1 MSSPGSP
8 RGEGS
13 STSRMPSPPTSIPA
27 PTPPPPPSP
36 PAASSQQSVIA
47 KANISTAESF
57 LMGALAACT
66 AVTVTNPFEVIKTRM
81 QLYGEL
87 GSKGNYQSPFKVFS
101 QTLKHEGVKGIQRG
115 LGPAYTYQILLN
127 GSRLGF
133 YEPFRT
139 TYNTLTGRSK
149 EEVWAVGSLAAGAS
163 SGVVGA
169 VLGNPFF
176 LVKARLQ
183 AYSPQLNPD
192 QARHHYTGTLNG
204 LSSILKSEGLRGL
217 TRGWDAAVLRTAMG
231 STVQLPA
238 YNLAKTYLSNLK
250 PENTFAYNPLLFLA
264 GQPTSFWTYLTSS
277 IFSGLCVCAVMQ
289 PADTALT
296 RMYNQPVQMVDG
308 KLKGTLYKGP
318 LHCLY
323 LTAKAEGPLA
333 WYKGT
338 TAHLARIA
346 PHTVLTL
353 VMNEAY
359 LRWYAQ
365 AKVKGIEKKEAVTE
379 TKKMI

>member
-1 MSSPGSP
+1 
-8 RGEGS
+8 
-13 STSRMPSPPTSIPA
+13 
-27 PTPPPPPSP
+27 
-36 PAASSQQSVIA
+36 
-47 KANISTAESF
+47 
-57 LMGALAACT
+57 MGALAACT
-66 AVTVTNPFEVIKTRM
+66 AVTVTNPFEVVKTRM

-87 GSKGNYQSPFKVFS
+87 GSKGGYQSPFKVFG
-101 QTLKHEGVKGIQRG
+101 QTLKHEGIRGIQRG

-133 YEPFRT
+133 YEPFRA
-139 TYNTLTGRSK
+139 TYNTLTGRKK
-149 EEVWAVGSLAAGAS
+149 EDVWAVGSLAAGAS

-169 VLGNPFF
+169 ILGNPFF

-183 AYSPQLNPD
+183 AYSPQLDPT
-192 QARHHYTGTLNG
+192 QARHRYTGTLNG
-204 LSSILKSEGLRGL
+204 LSTIIKTEGLRGL

-238 YNLAKTYLSNLK
+238 YNLAKSYLSNLK
-250 PENTFAYNPLLFLA
+250 PENTFAYNPLLPLA
-264 GQPTSFWTYLTSS
+264 GKPNSFWTYLTSS

-296 RMYNQPVQMVDG
+296 RMYNQPVTKDASGRTVG
-308 KLKGTLYKGP
+308 ALYKGP

-359 LRWYAQ
+359 LRWYAEL
-365 AKVKGIEKKEAVTE
+365 KSKS
-379 TKKMI
+379 

>member
-1 MSSPGSP
+1 MSS
-8 RGEGS
+8 
-13 STSRMPSPPTSIPA
+13 STAPSPPTSNPA
-27 PTPPPPPSP
+27 PTPAPPPPTK
-36 PAASSQQSVIA
+36 AAQPKVPV
-47 KANISTAESF
+47 STAESF

-66 AVTVTNPFEVIKTRM
+66 AVTVTNPFEVVKTRM

-87 GSKGNYQSPFKVFS
+87 GSKGGYQSPFKVFG
-101 QTLKHEGVKGIQRG
+101 QTLKHEGVRGIQRG

-139 TYNTLTGRSK
+139 TYNSLSGRSK

-183 AYSPQLNPD
+183 AYSPQLDPS
-192 QARHHYTGTLNG
+192 QARHHYTSTLNG
-204 LSSILKSEGLRGL
+204 LSTIIKTEGIRGL

-250 PENTFAYNPLLFLA
+250 PEDTFAYNPLLPLA
-264 GQPTSFWTYLTSS
+264 GRPNSFWTYLASS

-296 RMYNQPVQMVDG
+296 RMYNQPVKKDAYGRTVG
-308 KLKGTLYKGP
+308 ALYKGP

-359 LRWYAQ
+359 LRWYSEMK
-365 AKVKGIEKKEAVTE
+365 AKASEE
-379 TKKMI
+379 

>member
-1 MSSPGSP
+1 MSTPTDPRKGSP
-8 RGEGS
+8 APA
-13 STSRMPSPPTSIPA
+13 TAVPA
-27 PTPPPPPSP
+27 PTPSP
-36 PAASSQQSVIA
+36 PKAAPSQQVQ
-47 KANISTAESF
+47 ISTGESF
-57 LMGALAACT
+57 LVGALAACT

-87 GSKGNYQSPFKVFS
+87 GGKGSYQSPFKVFG
-101 QTLKHEGVKGIQRG
+101 QTLKHEGVRGIQRG
-115 LGPAYTYQILLN
+115 LGPAYIYQVLLN

-133 YEPFRT
+133 YEPFRAGF
-139 TYNTLTGRSK
+139 NRLSGRRRDD
-149 EEVWAVGSLAAGAS
+149 VWAVGSLAAGAS

-183 AYSPQLNPD
+183 AYSPQLNPS
-192 QARHHYTGTLNG
+192 QARHHYTSTFNG
-204 LSSILKSEGLRGL
+204 LSTIVKKEGARGL

-238 YNLAKTYLSNLK
+238 YNLAKSYLSGLK
-250 PENTFAYNPLLFLA
+250 PSDTFAYNPLLYLA
-264 GQPTSFWTYLTSS
+264 GKPNSFSTYLVSS

-296 RMYNQPVQMVDG
+296 RMYNQPVNVLPNG
-308 KLKGTLYKGP
+308 KTVGALYRGP

-333 WYKGT
+333 WYKVSSDGCELER
-338 TAHLARIA
+338 AKR
-346 PHTVLTL
+346 VEEDSL
-353 VMNEAY
+353 V
-359 LRWYAQ
+359 R
-365 AKVKGIEKKEAVTE
+365 KC
-379 TKKMI
+379 